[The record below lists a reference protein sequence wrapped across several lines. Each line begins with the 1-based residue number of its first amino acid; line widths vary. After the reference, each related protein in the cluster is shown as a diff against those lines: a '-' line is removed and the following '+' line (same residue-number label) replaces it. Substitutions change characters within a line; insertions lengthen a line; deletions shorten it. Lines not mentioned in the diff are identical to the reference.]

1 MTKVNTRGKATRR
14 GRVLDDFVDLPPP
27 LIGARLPS
35 RRVRMTR
42 LGDAMTTRPTW
53 TAAGGPYLIGHRG
66 YPTRARENTIA
77 SFAAALAA
85 GCHGVELDVRLT
97 RDGVP
102 VVHHDAT
109 VVTGHGS
116 VAIADLESETIG
128 TATCASSDGPY
139 AVPRLVEVLATF
151 GGRCLLNVE
160 VKPQEPRARAGAA
173 AAVAA
178 AVRTVEPLASILVSS
193 FDAGVLTALQ
203 RLAVPVPLGFLFTKT
218 RELDAVEREPISG
231 ALAWLHPVHDIVD
244 AALIE
249 RARRRGLPVVT
260 WTADEPAEVTRL
272 LALGVAAVITN
283 HPDRVKH
290 LLA

>member
-1 MTKVNTRGKATRR
+1 
-14 GRVLDDFVDLPPP
+14 
-27 LIGARLPS
+27 
-35 RRVRMTR
+35 
-42 LGDAMTTRPTW
+42 MTTRPTW

-66 YPTRARENTIA
+66 YPGRARENTLA
-77 SFAAALAA
+77 SFAAALEA

-109 VVTGHGS
+109 VRTARGV
-116 VAIADLESETIG
+116 VAIGDLESETVD
-128 TATCASSDGPY
+128 TATFASPDGPY
-139 AVPRLVEVLATF
+139 TVPRLAHALARF

-160 VKPQEPRARAGAA
+160 VKPPGPGAHAAVA

-178 AVRTVEPLASILVSS
+178 AIGAVEPLTSILVSS
-193 FDAGVLTALQ
+193 FDIGVLAALE
-203 RLAVPVPLGFLFTKT
+203 RFALPVPLGFLFTET
-218 RELDAVEREPISG
+218 RELDAAEREPVTG
-231 ALAWLHPVHDIVD
+231 ALTWLHPVHDVVD
-244 AALIE
+244 AALID
-249 RARRRGLPVVT
+249 RARRRGLAVIS
-260 WTADEPAEVTRL
+260 WTADEVREVERL